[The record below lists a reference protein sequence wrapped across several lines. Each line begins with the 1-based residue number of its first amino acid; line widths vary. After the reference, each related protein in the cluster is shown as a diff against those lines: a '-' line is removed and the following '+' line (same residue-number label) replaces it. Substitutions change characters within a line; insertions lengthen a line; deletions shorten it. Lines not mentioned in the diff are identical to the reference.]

1 MSYRIVI
8 PIHNE
13 ARNIKKLLDT
23 FNERH
28 LTSIILVNDG
38 STDKT
43 LEIIEKDYP
52 KIEVLSHKYNLGK
65 GKSLQTGAIKAVKD
79 KADIIIFM
87 DGDLQHK
94 PEDIQRFLRAFLKDP
109 NLQMVFGARKIGINM
124 RFASF
129 FGNKLLTIT
138 INLFFRYFL
147 NDTQC
152 GFRAFR
158 RSVFSKINWNS
169 PDYAAETEMIIRAAK
184 ARLKY
189 KEIPIDT
196 IYLDHNKGTHFIHGI
211 LILFKI
217 IFWRIY
223 FK

>member
-13 ARNIKKLLDT
+13 AKNIKKLLDT

-28 LTSIILVNDG
+28 LPSIILVNDG

-43 LEIIEKDYP
+43 LEIIEKNYP
-52 KIEVLSHKYNLGK
+52 TIEVLSHKYNLGK

-109 NLQMVFGARKIGINM
+109 NLQIVFGARKIGINM

-138 INLFFRYFL
+138 INLLFRYFL

-158 RSVFSKINWNS
+158 RSAFSKINWNS
-169 PDYAAETEMIIRAAK
+169 SDYAAETEMIIRAAK

-196 IYLDHNKGTHFIHGI
+196 IYLDHNKGTYFIHGI